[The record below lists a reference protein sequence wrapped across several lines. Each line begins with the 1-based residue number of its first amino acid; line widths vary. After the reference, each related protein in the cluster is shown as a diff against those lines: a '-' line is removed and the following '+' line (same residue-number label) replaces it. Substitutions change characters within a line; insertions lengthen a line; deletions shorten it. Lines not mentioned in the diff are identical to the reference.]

1 MKNSYR
7 SYSLIFYKKIDGTSF
22 INDFTRSRVYEY
34 TSYSTITTLVR
45 KYRYS
50 RFNGNIFSI

>member
-1 MKNSYR
+1 MKNTYR
-7 SYSLIFYKKIDGTSF
+7 SYCLIFYKKIDGTSL

-34 TSYSTITTLVR
+34 TAYSTITTLVR